1 MENEIQKEKQEAP
14 KIEEIIGK
22 MENIVAEPTLVFC
35 LCPSERTATYD
46 WAGKGFGD
54 ASLTWS
60 KKDDLLME
68 ISKLSQK
75 IKDSHKYSL
84 PEQATTEKILLLAK
98 AGFLDDR
105 GLIVHFYK
113 EEAYPVFFAGTK
125 NILVVA
131 PRVED

>member
-1 MENEIQKEKQEAP
+1 MENEIQKEKQETP
-14 KIEEIIGK
+14 RMEEFIGEIK
-22 MENIVAEPTLVFC
+22 NCVVEPTLVFC
-35 LCPSERTATYD
+35 LFNSERTEKYD
-46 WAGKGFGD
+46 WAGKGFSD
-54 ASLTWS
+54 YSLTWN
-60 KKDDLLME
+60 KKDDLLVE

-113 EEAYPVFFAGTK
+113 EDIYPVFFAGTK